1 MNSLQKLLEW
11 LANLVELLGMAWPFL
26 LQGAMY
32 TVLFAAVSMVLGLV
46 LGFSVAVVRVT
57 KVPLVSQI
65 AAVYVSAFRGT
76 PLLVQIFVL
85 YYGLPSVGI
94 EFTPVTAGILAL
106 TLNVAAYLS
115 ESMRGAILGIDK
127 GQWEA
132 GLSVGLTWGQ
142 TLWNIITPQ
151 ALRLAVPSLS
161 NSLISL
167 IKDTSLISVIT
178 VTGFDAGDQGGHRR
192 DLPATAA
199 VPGRR
204 RDLLAAL
211 GTLRARAEGP
221 GKPPDRA
228 AAALSAQPPASRP
241 ARQTAARSSSSSLK
255 TSTPMRL
262 RAAAVTPSPATRL
275 PLKRPS

>member
-32 TVLFAAVSMVLGLV
+32 TVLFAAVSMVLGLI

-57 KVPLVSQI
+57 KVPVVSQI
-65 AAVYVSAFRGT
+65 AAVYVSSFRGT

-178 VTGFDAGDQGGHRR
+178 VTELMLATKEVIAETFQP
-192 DLPATAA
+192 LP
-199 VPGRR
+199 
-204 RDLLAAL
+204 LYLAAAGIYWL
-211 GTLRARAEGP
+211 
-221 GKPPDRA
+221 
-228 AAALSAQPPASRP
+228 LSALFERVQKALENRL
-241 ARQTAARSSSSSLK
+241 TA
-255 TSTPMRL
+255 PL
-262 RAAAVTPSPATRL
+262 RR
-275 PLKRPS
+275 

>member
-32 TVLFAAVSMVLGLV
+32 TVLFAAVSMVLGLI

-57 KVPLVSQI
+57 KVPVVSQI

-115 ESMRGAILGIDK
+115 ESMREAILGIDK

-178 VTGFDAGDQGGHRR
+178 VTELMLATKEVIAETFQP
-192 DLPATAA
+192 LP
-199 VPGRR
+199 
-204 RDLLAAL
+204 LYLAAAGIYWL
-211 GTLRARAEGP
+211 
-221 GKPPDRA
+221 
-228 AAALSAQPPASRP
+228 LSALFERVQKALENRL
-241 ARQTAARSSSSSLK
+241 TA
-255 TSTPMRL
+255 PL
-262 RAAAVTPSPATRL
+262 RR
-275 PLKRPS
+275 

>member
-32 TVLFAAVSMVLGLV
+32 TVLFAAVSMVLGLI

-57 KVPLVSQI
+57 KVPVVSQI

-161 NSLISL
+161 NSLI
-167 IKDTSLISVIT
+167 KDTSLISVIT
-178 VTGFDAGDQGGHRR
+178 VTELMLATKEVIAETFQP
-192 DLPATAA
+192 LP
-199 VPGRR
+199 
-204 RDLLAAL
+204 LYLAAAGIYWL
-211 GTLRARAEGP
+211 
-221 GKPPDRA
+221 
-228 AAALSAQPPASRP
+228 LSALFERVQKSLENRL
-241 ARQTAARSSSSSLK
+241 TA
-255 TSTPMRL
+255 PL
-262 RAAAVTPSPATRL
+262 RR
-275 PLKRPS
+275 

>member
-32 TVLFAAVSMVLGLV
+32 TVLFAAVSMVLGLI

-57 KVPLVSQI
+57 KVPVVSQI

-167 IKDTSLISVIT
+167 IKDTSLISVISVIT
-178 VTGFDAGDQGGHRR
+178 VTELMLATKEVIAETFQP
-192 DLPATAA
+192 LP
-199 VPGRR
+199 
-204 RDLLAAL
+204 LYLAAAGIYWL
-211 GTLRARAEGP
+211 
-221 GKPPDRA
+221 
-228 AAALSAQPPASRP
+228 LSALFERVQKALENRL
-241 ARQTAARSSSSSLK
+241 TA
-255 TSTPMRL
+255 PL
-262 RAAAVTPSPATRL
+262 RR
-275 PLKRPS
+275 

>member
-32 TVLFAAVSMVLGLV
+32 TVLFAAVSMVLGLI
-46 LGFSVAVVRVT
+46 LGFSVAVVWVT
-57 KVPLVSQI
+57 KVPVVSQI

-178 VTGFDAGDQGGHRR
+178 VTELMLATKEVIAETFQP
-192 DLPATAA
+192 LP
-199 VPGRR
+199 
-204 RDLLAAL
+204 LYLAAAGIYWL
-211 GTLRARAEGP
+211 
-221 GKPPDRA
+221 
-228 AAALSAQPPASRP
+228 LSALFERVQKALENRL
-241 ARQTAARSSSSSLK
+241 TA
-255 TSTPMRL
+255 PL
-262 RAAAVTPSPATRL
+262 RR
-275 PLKRPS
+275 

>member
-32 TVLFAAVSMVLGLV
+32 TVLFAAVSMVLGLI

-57 KVPLVSQI
+57 KVPVVSQI

-106 TLNVAAYLS
+106 TLNVAANLS

-178 VTGFDAGDQGGHRR
+178 VTELMLATKEVIAETFQP
-192 DLPATAA
+192 LP
-199 VPGRR
+199 
-204 RDLLAAL
+204 LYLAAAGIYWL
-211 GTLRARAEGP
+211 
-221 GKPPDRA
+221 
-228 AAALSAQPPASRP
+228 LSALFERVQKALENRL
-241 ARQTAARSSSSSLK
+241 TA
-255 TSTPMRL
+255 PL
-262 RAAAVTPSPATRL
+262 RR
-275 PLKRPS
+275 